1 MPQNA
6 MTDALLSRPTA
17 TAGVFLHR
25 AVAWWLAELGG
36 MVPRSRVAAFR
47 RLLGRD
53 AQDTAILDLNGSRAA
68 LHLREPGRA
77 APLTV
82 VLGDTPADAHDR
94 VSALLRRH
102 RSRNGVTVR
111 LDPQQVFVATLDLP
125 RAAERSLDAVMRH
138 QVERMV
144 PLPAEQICFAYCRLP
159 RPANAATSRF
169 AVAVAKRTTV
179 EQAQAL
185 TRGIGLEAR
194 RIVAE
199 SAEAGALPLV
209 IWRPD
214 RAQSVTPARRRLH
227 RALEAAA
234 LSLALAAYGL
244 HVYRLEQV
252 RADLSDAVAQAKQTA
267 AATRALG
274 QHVALSADAL
284 TFLRARRQEPQP
296 LQVLDSLTRLLP
308 LDSWVSDLTLRD
320 RSVEIVGAAAHS
332 TGLIPLIE
340 GSPAFGRAK
349 FRSPITLLPD
359 GRTERFDLTFDVKPG
374 DSNPDAPR

>member
-1 MPQNA
+1 MSQNA

-25 AVAWWLAELGG
+25 AVAWWLAELGS
-36 MVPRSRVAAFR
+36 MVPRSRVAGFR

-179 EQAQAL
+179 EQALAL